1 MALVVYVLPL
11 NEPPQVPPTEEM
23 LYPEFGVTVNVLV
36 VPELTPVTLP
46 DGLIVPPVPA
56 LAVMV

>member
-1 MALVVYVLPL
+1 
-11 NEPPQVPPTEEM
+11 M

-36 VPELTPVTLP
+36 VPEVTPVTLP